1 MKNLITSLLT
11 AFLLTLSIAPSM
23 ASESTGDSPEYSMPD
38 SDDDGC

>member
-1 MKNLITSLLT
+1 MKNLITSLFA

-23 ASESTGDSPEYSMPD
+23 AGETADAAPEYSMPD